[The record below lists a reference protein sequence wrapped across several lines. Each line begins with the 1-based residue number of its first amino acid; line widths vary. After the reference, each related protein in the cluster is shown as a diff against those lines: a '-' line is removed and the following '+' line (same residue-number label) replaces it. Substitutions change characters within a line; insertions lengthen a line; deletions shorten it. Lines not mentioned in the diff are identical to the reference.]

1 MELLGLLVMT
11 LNQLSLDAQNRH
23 GSDIR
28 QLLHYTVSDFNFF
41 FL

>member
-1 MELLGLLVMT
+1 MELVGLLVT
-11 LNQLSLDAQNRH
+11 ALNQLSLEAQNRH

-28 QLLHYTVSDFNFF
+28 QLLHYTVSDFNFN